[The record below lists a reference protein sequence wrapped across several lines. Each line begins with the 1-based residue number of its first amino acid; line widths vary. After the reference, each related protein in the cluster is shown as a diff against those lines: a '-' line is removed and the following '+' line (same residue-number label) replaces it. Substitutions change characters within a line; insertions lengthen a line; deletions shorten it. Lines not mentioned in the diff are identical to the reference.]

1 QSLGPLHCGSL
12 GQVSPPYRSTPSPEV
27 TGLVCLVP
35 SREFSR
41 APVDLLLAH
50 LCRFPVRSPVGLARG
65 FSGKSGLSPFVPRRA
80 PHRGSGSRP
89 LAAPPWICLR
99 QPPTHLDR
107 DFQPPAVLSLLRPPI
122 AQSPNPRNRT
132 VHLLSLAY

>member
-1 QSLGPLHCGSL
+1 PPLRCLQSPVFLVNSRLALFTATPSGRACA
-12 GQVSPPYRSTPSPEV
+12 PPWRSTPSPEV

-80 PHRGSGSRP
+80 PHRVSGLRLSRV
-89 LAAPPWICLR
+89 
-99 QPPTHLDR
+99 PT
-107 DFQPPAVLSLLRPPI
+107 DFPVGTPYALGPGLPTP
-122 AQSPNPRNRT
+122 
-132 VHLLSLAY
+132 